1 MYKFTGFS
9 AKADTALNGAILTA
23 QELGH
28 TYIGSEHL
36 LISLAED
43 TTSVAGVVLSGR
55 NVTAA
60 ALLKRLR
67 SEIGAGLPT
76 ELEVE
81 DISPRLKKII
91 ETALAIGSRSEL
103 LAGTEHLLCAI
114 LRERSGAAVRLL
126 NDLGVSQQTLL
137 GDVNRAL
144 APDTAFQQTPHKGG
158 QGKNERET
166 LMKYSVD
173 LTKAAREGKIDPVA
187 CREKEI
193 DRVLRILC
201 RRTKNDPCLI
211 GEPGVGKTAIAEGLA
226 LKIAEGDV
234 PDALKDKELFS
245 LELTGMVAGAKYR
258 GDFEERIRNVV
269 NEVTAAGNV
278 ILFIDEIHNLIGAGA
293 AEGAVDAA
301 NILKPML
308 ARGELR
314 IIGATTID
322 EYRKTIARDAALER
336 RFQTVTVEEPSKE
349 EAREILHTL
358 KSRYEAHHGCTITEE
373 ALTAAVE
380 LSDRYINDRFLPDK
394 AIDLIDEAAA
404 KVCLNAEEKLPG
416 TAALKEKLNALNTRK
431 TTVFS
436 SGDDKLI
443 ATLLTEEKE
452 LKAELAEKKLFS
464 VNKTAKPVVTAADVS
479 AVVSEWTDIPV
490 SRLTEGEKEK
500 LSRLEEELSRRVIG
514 QPDAVKAVAEAVI
527 RGRTGMKDPKRP
539 LGTFLFCG
547 PTGVGKTELSK
558 ALAEALFGSEKA
570 MIRLDMS
577 EYAEKHSV
585 SRLIG
590 SPPGYVGFEE
600 GGHLTE
606 QIRRHPYSVIL
617 FDEIEKAHP
626 DIFNTLL
633 QMLEDGI
640 LTASDGRTAN
650 CRNCILI
657 MTSNVGDTRINER
670 LPELGFSFAGEEAS
684 RAAIV
689 RAVNTELKRVF
700 RPEFLNRIDSTV
712 IFGKLKKEDIAKI
725 AANQLREVR
734 ERAAKAGINVHFTE
748 EFIQFCAE
756 KNHSDKNGARDLRRY
771 ITDEI
776 ENRLAK
782 LLLSNEDI
790 KELTVGVKEGKVET
804 KRKISEAESIN
815 RASE

>member
-9 AKADTALNGAILTA
+9 VKADAALNGAILTA

-36 LISLAED
+36 LISLAGD
-43 TTSVAGVVLSGR
+43 STSVAGVVLAGR

-60 ALLKRLR
+60 ALIKRLR
-67 SEIGAGLPT
+67 ADVGAGLPT
-76 ELEVE
+76 ELEVG

-91 ETALAIGSRSEL
+91 ETALALGTRSEL

-126 NDLGVSQQTLL
+126 NAAGVSPQTLL

-144 APDTAFQQTPHKGG
+144 SPDTAPLTAGAAHKGG
-158 QGKNERET
+158 SGRSERAT
-166 LMKYSVD
+166 LAKYSTD
-173 LTKAAREGKIDPVA
+173 LTRAAREGRIDPVA
-187 CREKEI
+187 CRDKEI
-193 DRVLRILC
+193 DRVIRILC

-234 PDALKDKELFS
+234 PEALRDKELYS

-258 GDFEERIRNVV
+258 GDFEERVRNVV
-269 NEVTAAGNV
+269 SEVTAAGNI

-301 NILKPML
+301 NILKPIL

-314 IIGATTID
+314 IIGATTLD
-322 EYRKTIARDAALER
+322 EYRKTIAKDAALER

-349 EAREILHTL
+349 DTLEILRTL
-358 KSRYEAHHGCTITEE
+358 RGRYEAHHGCTITDE
-373 ALTAAVE
+373 ALFAAAE
-380 LSDRYINDRFLPDK
+380 LSERYINDRFLPDK

-404 KVCLNAEEKLPG
+404 KVRLGCETGNGEAVRLRTRLRELNAQKNG
-416 TAALKEKLNALNTRK
+416 VFASGDRAK
-431 TTVFS
+431 TT
-436 SGDDKLI
+436 
-443 ATLLTEEKE
+443 ALLLEEKE
-452 LKAELAEKKLFS
+452 LTAALEGRRQLS
-464 VNKTAKPVVTAADVS
+464 VTPAVTAADVRN
-479 AVVSEWTDIPV
+479 VVSEWTDIPV
-490 SRLTEGEKEK
+490 SRLTEDDK
-500 LSRLEEELSRRVIG
+500 LRLAGLEEELSRRVIG
-514 QPDAVKAVAEAVI
+514 QPEAVKAVSEAVI
-527 RGRTGMKDPKRP
+527 RGRTGIKDPKRP
-539 LGTFLFCG
+539 LGVFLFCG

-577 EYAEKHSV
+577 EYSEKHSV

-590 SPPGYVGFEE
+590 SPPGYVGYEE
-600 GGHLTE
+600 GSTLTE
-606 QIRRHPYSVIL
+606 RIRRHPYSVIL

-633 QMLEDGI
+633 GMLEDGI
-640 LTASDGRTAN
+640 LTAADGRTAN
-650 CRNCILI
+650 CRSCILI
-657 MTSNVGDTRINER
+657 MTSNAGARLINES
-670 LPELGFSFAGEEAS
+670 LPELGFAS
-684 RAAIV
+684 AANGGKDAV
-689 RAVNTELKRVF
+689 RRAVEAELRKIF

-712 IFGKLKKEDIAKI
+712 IFGKLETGELTKI
-725 AANQLREVR
+725 AANMLEELRR
-734 ERAAKAGINVHFTE
+734 RAAKAGIDVSFTPA
-748 EFIQFCAE
+748 FIDFCAK
-756 KNHSDKNGARDLRRY
+756 KNPGDKNGARPLRRY

-776 ENRLAK
+776 ENRLARF
-782 LLLSNEDI
+782 LLDGGENRSITADVRDGEVVLCGE
-790 KELTVGVKEGKVET
+790 EET
-804 KRKISEAESIN
+804 K
-815 RASE
+815 

>member
-9 AKADTALNGAILTA
+9 VKADTALNGAILTA

-43 TTSVAGVVLSGR
+43 TTSVAGVVLAGR
-55 NVTAA
+55 NVTAG
-60 ALLKRLR
+60 ALIKKLR
-67 SEIGAGLPT
+67 SEIGAGFPT
-76 ELEVE
+76 ELEVD
-81 DISPRLKKII
+81 DISPRLKNII
-91 ETALAIGSRSEL
+91 ETALALGHRTEL
-103 LAGTEHLLCAI
+103 LAGTEHLLCA
-114 LRERSGAAVRLL
+114 LLKERAGAAVRLL
-126 NDLGVSQQTLL
+126 NALGVSPQTLL
-137 GDVNRAL
+137 SDVNRAL
-144 APDTAFQQTPHKGG
+144 TPDAAASMPSHKGG
-158 QGKNERET
+158 QGKNGRET
-166 LMKYSVD
+166 LMKYSSD
-173 LTKAAREGKIDPVA
+173 LTKAAREGRIDPVA
-187 CREKEI
+187 CRDKEI
-193 DRVLRILC
+193 DRVIRILC

-234 PDALKDKELFS
+234 PEALRDKELYS

-269 NEVTAAGNV
+269 NEVTAAGNI

-322 EYRKTIARDAALER
+322 EYRRTIAKDAALER
-336 RFQTVTVEEPSKE
+336 RFQTVTVEEPSKKD
-349 EAREILHTL
+349 ALEILRTL
-358 KSRYEAHHGCTITEE
+358 KPRYEAHHGCGISDE
-373 ALTAAVE
+373 ALIAAVE

-404 KVCLNAEEKLPG
+404 KVCLSSEAG
-416 TAALKEKLNALNTRK
+416 GASVAVKEKLKALNARK
-431 TTVFS
+431 ETVFS
-436 SGDDKLI
+436 SGDEAKI
-443 ATLLTEEKE
+443 TALLAEEKE
-452 LKAELAEKKLFS
+452 LKAELAESRLAKGAE
-464 VNKTAKPVVTAADVS
+464 KTLTVLPVDVS

-490 SRLTEGEKEK
+490 ARLTEDEKEK
-500 LSRLEEELSRRVIG
+500 LTHLEEELSRRVIG
-514 QPDAVKAVAEAVI
+514 QPDAVKAVAQAVI
-527 RGRTGMKDPKRP
+527 RGRTGIKDPKRP

-577 EYAEKHSV
+577 EYSEKHSV

-600 GGHLTE
+600 GGRLTE

-633 QMLEDGI
+633 QMFEDGI
-640 LTASDGRTAN
+640 LTSSDGRTAN

-657 MTSNVGDTRINER
+657 MTSNAGDRMINES
-670 LPELGFSFAGEEAS
+670 LPELGFSSGDVSRKEAT
-684 RAAIV
+684 A
-689 RAVNTELKRVF
+689 RAVNSELKKIF
-700 RPEFLNRIDSTV
+700 RPEFLNRIDSIV
-712 IFGKLKKEDIAKI
+712 VFGKLSTADLEMI
-725 AANQLREVR
+725 AANMLKKVT
-734 ERAAKAGINVHFTE
+734 ERAEKAGLTVRFTQD
-748 EFIQFCAE
+748 FIKFCAE

-776 ENRLAK
+776 ENRLARF
-782 LLLSNEDI
+782 LLDGEEN
-790 KELTVGVKEGKVET
+790 KEITVDVKDGNVDFQA
-804 KRKISEAESIN
+804 KISVYGTE
-815 RASE
+815 R